1 MKKIKIEKNLSKRS
15 KLPNSLSSLFL
26 LTNIN
31 DESKIS
37 VFLNNMYEDI
47 QSNSIISISF
57 FKNNIKFI
65 KEDYHNLEVKESI
78 GTIVTKWFNLLR
90 VPENFRKDY
99 FYQIVFNLIEYS
111 NPINFYYFCYSNGA
125 DKLLSLVRN
134 GYSLR
139 KLSTINT
146 YLIEKPK
153 INEGRNLDELYIFD
167 EISMKIN
174 EYLTESLKL
183 IEDRLNAILINYL
196 IITKKNVKDK
206 SIYKTYKSE
215 NNKEYIQT
223 TIASN
228 ILNNKKIEDDIAPDY
243 FIDKITLGQKISFIE
258 ELNIEEKEKAI
269 IFSLQF
275 INIKK
280 LLNKDKLVENITESE
295 FSRINKISTKILR
308 NLNDV
313 RNLIHHHNFI
323 FHKDNLYTY
332 KTFLNN
338 LVSYCNPWVIESSVE
353 LNSLMV
359 MKIMDY
365 SKSIKSQKFYDFIL
379 NNLSFKS
386 NK

>member
-1 MKKIKIEKNLSKRS
+1 MKKIKIEKNLSKRNEFPS
-15 KLPNSLSSLFL
+15 NLSSLSL
-26 LTNIN
+26 LKNIN
-31 DESKIS
+31 DEGKIS
-37 VFLNNMYEDI
+37 IFLNNMYENI
-47 QSNSIISISF
+47 QSNSVISISF
-57 FKNNIKFI
+57 FKNNIKII
-65 KEDYHNLEVKESI
+65 KSDYKDPEDKESI

-99 FYQIVFNLIEYS
+99 FYKIVFNLIEYS
-111 NPINFYYFCYSNGA
+111 NPINFYFFCYSGGA
-125 DKLLSLVRN
+125 DKLLNLVRN

-139 KLSTINT
+139 KLNTINT

-153 INEGRNLDELYIFD
+153 INEGRNLDDLYIFD
-167 EISMKIN
+167 EISMRIN

-206 SIYKTYKSE
+206 SIYKSYKSE
-215 NNKEYIQT
+215 NNKEYLQT

-228 ILNNKKIEDDIAPDY
+228 IINNKKIESNISPDY
-243 FIDKITLGQKISFIE
+243 FIDKITLGQKINFIE
-258 ELNIEEKEKAI
+258 ELNINEKEKAI

-280 LLNKDKLVENITESE
+280 LLNKDKLIEEVTKNE
-295 FSRINKISTKILR
+295 FIKINKVSTEILR

-323 FHKDNLYTY
+323 FHKDNLDTY
-332 KTFLNN
+332 KIFLNN
-338 LVSYCNPWVIESSVE
+338 LVSYCNPWIIESSVE

-365 SKSIKSQKFYDFIL
+365 SKTIKSQKFYDFIL
-379 NNLSFKS
+379 NNLSFK
-386 NK
+386 NNQ